1 MNLIIQCLNTI
12 NFKKTF
18 KNLNIMNSLIDII
31 KANTNRLEH
40 GKFYSI
46 NELSQIVS
54 PLERANINKKSPIT
68 FKIES
73 KQITLNLK

>member
-1 MNLIIQCLNTI
+1 MI
-12 NFKKTF
+12 
-18 KNLNIMNSLIDII
+18 SLIDII
-31 KANTNRLEH
+31 KANTSRLEH

-54 PLERANINKKSPIT
+54 PLERANINEKSPIT